1 MMSRGRDASV
11 MVVGDSAP
19 DIGAR
24 GSFSCFWG
32 YFRITLLYSIKQGK
46 IKHFY
51 PILAYFRLEAGSDRG
66 VWECSNDPRWPDR
79 PESDFRARRVPEI
92 DLPSLGSMSLALRE
106 IGPRR
111 GLRNPLAAE
120 DHTHSQT
127 FSALRPQR
135 QPTPIRL
142 QSEGF
147 KRGGGSAPA
156 RNIPVTAK

>member
-1 MMSRGRDASV
+1 

-46 IKHFY
+46 NRLFY
-51 PILAYFRLEAGSDRG
+51 PILAYFRLKAGSDRG
-66 VWECSNDPRWPDR
+66 VWACSNDPRWPDR
-79 PESDFRARRVPEI
+79 PESDFSRPEGAGNR
-92 DLPSLGSMSLALRE
+92 SAGLGSMSLALRE

-120 DHTHSQT
+120 DHTHTQT
-127 FSALRPQR
+127 FVAVKQHLWKIP
-135 QPTPIRL
+135 
-142 QSEGF
+142 
-147 KRGGGSAPA
+147 
-156 RNIPVTAK
+156 RNTSVVVELTGT